1 MEEKLMPVKQTTPPQ
16 TNEML
21 QKDSTVIYL
30 DVRTVPEFTNGHPQR
45 GINIPAF
52 FFQAPGQPTPNPDF
66 LKVVE
71 ANIPKDAVVIV
82 GCQTGGRS
90 QRAADLMAQ
99 AGYTNVSNMQGG
111 FGGGQDQMGRAV
123 SGWRD
128 SGLPVSTDNSEAVS
142 YSSLA
147 AKVGIKV

>member
-1 MEEKLMPVKQTTPPQ
+1 MEEKHMPVKQVTPSQ
-16 TNEML
+16 ANDLL
-21 QKDSTVIYL
+21 QGDSTTIYL
-30 DVRTVPEFTNGHPQR
+30 DVRTVPEFANGHPQR

-71 ANIPKDAVVIV
+71 ANISKDATVIV
-82 GCQTGGRS
+82 GCQAGGRS

-111 FGGGQDQMGRAV
+111 FGGGQDQTGRTV

-128 SGLPVSTDNSEAVS
+128 SGLPVSTDNSEKVS
-142 YSSLA
+142 YGSLA
-147 AKVGIKV
+147 AKAGVKV